1 MFLLNKAEQ
10 SRSYKVRC
18 MGDHNREQSLPP
30 EVIVGHVEIFQC
42 KQEVVKGLDRDF
54 DQLVVV
60 DNQVLQIDQTCK
72 VPRAKYCQAV
82 T

>member
-1 MFLLNKAEQ
+1 
-10 SRSYKVRC
+10 
-18 MGDHNREQSLPP
+18 MGDQNREQSLPP

-42 KQEVVKGLDRDF
+42 KQEVIKGLDRDF
-54 DQLVVV
+54 NQLVVV

-72 VPRAKYCQAV
+72 IPWSKCCQAI